1 MCLMRYLLNATWVYL
16 LMWEDQ
22 KVVSSNTLKIEYGVR
37 YKGGWSKAYQLVE
50 KKS

>member
-1 MCLMRYLLNATWVYL
+1 MCLMRYLLNAIWGYL

-37 YKGGWSKAYQLVE
+37 YKGGWNKAYQLGMFA
-50 KKS
+50 